1 MPEPIL
7 HVAALNAFYDQ
18 SHILHDIDLS
28 LGEGA
33 RVAVLG
39 RNGAGKTTLLK
50 SIMNA
55 GPRVVGRVTFR
66 SRDLG
71 ARPPNERTRLGLTLV
86 PEDRRVFGH
95 LTTLE
100 NLKIAQYGAGAERA
114 PVDIDALLAR
124 FAMLGY
130 LRDRPGARMSGGQQ
144 QMLAVARG
152 IAARPYL
159 MLLDEPTEGL
169 APTIVEALAEQVVAC
184 CTTYAIGLLLAEQSI
199 WFARQTTE
207 LAIVIDTG
215 RIVFAGSWEEFDRA
229 SAQIQRHLAF

>member
-1 MPEPIL
+1 ML
-7 HVAALNAFYDQ
+7 DVVALNAFYDQ
-18 SHILHDIDLS
+18 SHILHDISLS

-50 SIMNA
+50 SLMNA
-55 GPRVVGRVTFR
+55 GPRVVGRVAFR
-66 SRDLG
+66 AQDLG
-71 ARPPNERTRLGLTLV
+71 DRPPNERTRLGLTLV

-95 LTTLE
+95 LTTFE
-100 NLKIAQYGAGAERA
+100 NLQIAQYGAGRERP
-114 PVDIDALLAR
+114 PVELEALLAR
-124 FAMLGY
+124 FPMLVP
-130 LRDRPGARMSGGQQ
+130 LRDRPGGRMSGGQQ

-169 APTIVEALAEQVVAC
+169 APTIVEELAEQVVAC

-207 LAIVIDTG
+207 RAIVIDTG
-215 RIVFAGSWEEFDRA
+215 RIAFAGSWEEFDRA
-229 SAQIQRHLAF
+229 GAQIQRHLAF

>member
-1 MPEPIL
+1 MLE
-7 HVAALNAFYDQ
+7 VAALNAFYDQ

-66 SRDLG
+66 SQLLG
-71 ARPPNERTRLGLTLV
+71 ARPPNERARLGLALV

-95 LTTLE
+95 LTTIE
-100 NLKIAQYGAGAERA
+100 NLEIAQYGAGAGRP
-114 PVDIDALLAR
+114 PVDIDALLQH
-124 FAMLGY
+124 FPMLAP
-130 LRDRPGARMSGGQQ
+130 LRERPGARMSGGQQ

-169 APTIVEALAEQVVAC
+169 APAIVEELAAQVVAC
-184 CTTYAIGLLLAEQSI
+184 CATYAIGLLLAEQSI
-199 WFARQTTE
+199 WFARQVTE
-207 LAIVIDTG
+207 RAIVLDTG

-229 SAQIQRHLAF
+229 SDQIQRHLAF